1 MKNIKIVLLIIF
13 AALSTE
19 IFAGKMEDYGGFKA
33 RDYKTDSDGYW
44 VTSSGT
50 PVYYFTRDTSK
61 NAPEKQ
67 RVLDEIKQQE
77 MIEAVRMAS
86 SGYPDHRND
95 EFKNT
100 SYRDGEFSA
109 SRLQDIVD
117 EANKMSPD
125 SGFKVFEQPI
135 RKYDDASGKW
145 VESDEKIYTITGKDD
160 SRLCVR
166 VFEKTDENGIK
177 TLGVVYGGTDWGTTG
192 VTPKLW
198 VDDAAD
204 ARDDAKQITHFAPTP
219 QAYKDAAT
227 ILQAIVKLNQNTDI
241 NVYGHSEGGG
251 EAMYSVLTTGV
262 KNGKDEN
269 TKKEYAIKYYGVNSA
284 GLNGLKTNDI
294 INENLNKEDIANN
307 FTLIQNS
314 SPQNTTL
321 FNGEWCSTKAYQFG
335 TVVSIPDMGDSF
347 GVDEDGKIGDNT
359 FLMNGKNEDEELRG
373 KEVEKSWFSNK
384 TYSVE
389 ETNEKVDVM
398 KNLDNKHG
406 VEETLWKMTHIPTTN
421 GKKQSE
427 DDPFDSEPEP
437 TDNGQAYPSSKNGG
451 VSSGGKVVPKP
462 SSNTRVRRGGGGDT
476 SSRIW

>member
-1 MKNIKIVLLIIF
+1 MKINQFVVMVMSIMSVLWV
-13 AALSTE
+13 S
-19 IFAGKMEDYGGFKA
+19 AGKMEEFGGFKA
-33 RDYKTDSDGYW
+33 RDYKKGADGKLY
-44 VTSSGT
+44 TSAGT
-50 PVYYFTRDTSK
+50 EVK
-61 NAPEKQ
+61 NFIEDLTPTEQ
-67 RVLDEIKQQE
+67 SEY
-77 MIEAVRMAS
+77 IEAARMAS

-100 SYRDGEFSA
+100 SYRDGEYSKSQLEA
-109 SRLQDIVD
+109 IVK
-117 EANKMSPD
+117 EAEKLSPD

-145 VESDEKIYTITGKDD
+145 VDSGERIYTITGKDAT
-160 SRLCVR
+160 RLCVR
-166 VFEKTDENGIK
+166 VFEKTDANGVK
-177 TLGVVYGGTDWGTTG
+177 TIGVVYGGTDWGTTG
-192 VTPKLW
+192 VTAKLW
-198 VDDAAD
+198 LDDAAD

-262 KNGKDEN
+262 KNGKDEK
-269 TKKEYAIKYYGVNSA
+269 TGKEYAIKYYGVNSA

-294 INENLNKEDIANN
+294 INENLNKKDIANN
-307 FTLIQNS
+307 FTLIQNCEN
-314 SPQNTTL
+314 PTTL
-321 FNGEWCSTKAYQFG
+321 NMLTKEWCSTKAYQFG
-335 TVVSIPDMGDSF
+335 TVISIPDMGDVF
-347 GVDEDGKIGDNT
+347 GVDKDGKIGDNT

-406 VEETLWKMTHIPTTN
+406 VEETLWKMTHFPSAKQDEKN
-421 GKKQSE
+421 ESGQVGKNE

-437 TDNGQAYPSSKNGG
+437 KDNGQVHPSPGNGG
-451 VSSGGKVVPKP
+451 VSSGGKVAPKP
-462 SSNTRVRRGGGGDT
+462 APNTRVRRGGGGDT
-476 SSRIW
+476 SSRIL